1 MPATHLSTGTITLTV
16 SGLCALF
23 LDPDDKIAMFGV
35 LDEPCH
41 HTKFIVNGLD
51 CSRMVGETVALYAYH
66 TSAKRHIKTTGEHL
80 RPGDN
85 NALPDPD
92 ETNQDDFTWVV
103 DFVELLQ
110 KDPDTIK
117 IDYSLLKTKFYLN
130 DGEFSTGKLFSN
142 RAKKTKLEFRKG
154 DTTVRKG
161 AAAEHIKVTI
171 QLDEHDHAV
180 LRFGSGEAMIFS
192 AERNYDITI
201 DNSCPENV
209 SITNEGKEPP
219 NDTESYSKLICL
231 DTEDETV
238 VGDVALPDSDD
249 DSTPEDELIDDGGG
263 GVSFPMLCIPKRF
276 GGVKKF
282 PRPK

>member
-1 MPATHLSTGTITLTV
+1 MPVANPSTGTITLTV

-66 TSAKRHIKTTGEHL
+66 TSGKRQIKTTGEQL
-80 RPGDN
+80 RLGDN

-92 ETNQDDFTWVV
+92 KTNQTNFTWVV

-110 KDPDTIK
+110 KDPETIK
-117 IDYSLLKTKFYLN
+117 VDYSLLKTRFYLN

-142 RAKKTKLEFRKG
+142 NVKNTKLEFRKG

-171 QLDEHDHAV
+171 TLDEHDHAV
-180 LRFGSGEAMIFS
+180 LRFGSGVSMIFS
-192 AERNYDITI
+192 AERNYEITI
-201 DNSCPENV
+201 DNSCPENA
-209 SITNEGKEPP
+209 SILNEGKELP
-219 NDTESYSKLICL
+219 NDTECYSKLICL

-238 VGDVALPDSDD
+238 VGDVALPDLGADPLD
-249 DSTPEDELIDDGGG
+249 PNALQDDGGG
-263 GVSFPMLCIPKRF
+263 ISFPMLCIPKKL
-276 GGVKKF
+276 GGIKKF